1 MAADLPRRWVA
12 ARATSGTT
20 ACRNGALVHP
30 GSSLAYTV
38 AMLLRAVRQ
47 VVVGAAVLLALHL
60 FMLIGHGQAGHG
72 PWRRLA
78 R

>member
-1 MAADLPRRWVA
+1 
-12 ARATSGTT
+12 
-20 ACRNGALVHP
+20 
-30 GSSLAYTV
+30 
-38 AMLLRAVRQ
+38 MLLRAVRH